1 MDMTYIPE
9 SLDALLTRD
18 RVAEALTEAGFPT
31 RHKTLATKASRGGG
45 PPFRK
50 FGPRAIYKWA
60 DALKWAQERL
70 SEPRRSTSEG
80 DVPPAPQRH
89 RNRHAAP

>member
-1 MDMTYIPE
+1 MTCVPE
-9 SLDALLTRD
+9 RIDALLTRD
-18 RVAEALTEAGFPT
+18 RLAEALTEAGFPT
-31 RHKTLATKASRGGG
+31 RAKTLATKASSGGG

-50 FGPRAIYKWA
+50 FGPRAIYKWG
-60 DALKWAQERL
+60 DALKWAQARL

-80 DVPPAPQRH
+80 DVPPAPQRY